1 MRGPRP
7 YRTRRA
13 RALRANATSAE
24 DMLWG
29 ELRARRLGGFK
40 FVRQAPVEHYIVD
53 FLCRDHRVVVEVDGA
68 THGEPDEITADYTRT
83 CALERMGYRVYRA
96 WNGDIFD
103 NIDGVLDELLALL
116 EGRLKWRDLR
126 E

>member
-7 YRTRRA
+7 HRTRRA
-13 RALRANATSAE
+13 RALRAHATSAE
-24 DMLWG
+24 DILWG

-40 FVRQAPVEHYIVD
+40 FVRQSPVDPYVVD
-53 FLCRDHRVVVEVDGA
+53 FLCREHRLVVEVDGA
-68 THGEPDEITADYTRT
+68 THGEPHEITSDQVRTRH
-83 CALERMGYRVYRA
+83 LERMGYRVYRA

-116 EGRLKWRDLR
+116 EGRLNWRSMQ